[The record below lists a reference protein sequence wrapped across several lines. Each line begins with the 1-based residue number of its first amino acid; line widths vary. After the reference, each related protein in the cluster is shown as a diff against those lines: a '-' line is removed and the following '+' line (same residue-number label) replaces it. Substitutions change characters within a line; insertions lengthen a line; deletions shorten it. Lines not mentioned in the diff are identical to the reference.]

1 MKRRLPDTLAGWVI
15 VVLVAGLATSQ
26 VATLIVNYRSRNST
40 ATVLE
45 HFKLAE
51 RLADIVR
58 LVEGAP
64 PAGRSR
70 MLASLEGPT
79 LRASLDRAPALPDVP
94 PADWHS
100 RLFGELVQS
109 ALGDVA
115 WRELRVTMTPASP
128 TGTRSVRDAGR
139 RLAGTPGVARS
150 VDEIIA
156 RHDDASLLRV
166 SLQLADGSWINFDAP
181 LVEEGSV
188 VSPWSTPL
196 ALVAALLVVLATI
209 AAVRRLTAPLTA
221 LVRAADQLGRD
232 VNAPPLPET
241 GPYEFREAARAFNEM
256 QSRIR
261 RFVGDR
267 TLMVAAMSHDLRTPI
282 TRLRLR
288 AEFVEDEEQRRR
300 MLVDL
305 ADMQAMVDSTL
316 AFVRQE
322 ENTEAIANADLVS
335 LVGGLCEDRPS
346 VSFATGDGV
355 ASRLPYAC
363 RPVSLARCVG
373 NLVDNA
379 VRHGGGAE
387 VRLAVEGREVVI
399 VVEDRGPGIPA
410 SERERAFAPFTRLD
424 AARNLDNGGSGL
436 GLTIARTI
444 ARAHGGDVEL
454 GDRPGGGLR
463 ATVRLPVASSA

>member
-1 MKRRLPDTLAGWVI
+1 MRRRLPDTLTGWVI
-15 VVLVAGLATSQ
+15 VVLVAGLALSQ
-26 VATLIVNYRSRNST
+26 VATVVVNYRTRNST

-45 HFKLAE
+45 HFRLAE
-51 RLADIVR
+51 RVADIVR
-58 LVEGAP
+58 LVEGAA
-64 PAGRSR
+64 PADRSR

-79 LRASLDRAPALPDVP
+79 LRASLGSAPALPDAP
-94 PADWHS
+94 PRDWHA
-100 RLFGELVQS
+100 RLLGELVQS

-115 WRELRVTMTPASP
+115 WRELRVALTPAAP
-128 TGTRSVRDAGR
+128 TGSRSARDVGR
-139 RLAGTPGVARS
+139 RPAGTPGVARS

-166 SLQLADGSWINFDAP
+166 SLELADGSWINFEAP

-188 VSPWSTPL
+188 LSPWSAPL
-196 ALVAALLVVLATI
+196 ALLAALVIVAATI

-241 GPYEFREAARAFNEM
+241 GPYEFREAARAFNQM

-261 RFVGDR
+261 RFVRDR

-288 AEFVEDEEQRRR
+288 AEFVDDEEQRRR
-300 MLVDL
+300 MLGDL
-305 ADMQAMVDSTL
+305 ADMEAMVDSTL

-322 ENTEAIANADLVS
+322 ENTEAVASADLVS
-335 LVGGLCEDRPS
+335 LVGGVCEDRPA
-346 VSFATGDGV
+346 VTFATGEGV
-355 ASRLPYAC
+355 GVRLPYVC
-363 RPVSLARCVG
+363 RPLSLARCIG

-379 VRHGGGAE
+379 VRYGGEAQVGLVTRGGE
-387 VRLAVEGREVVI
+387 ILVT
-399 VVEDRGPGIPA
+399 VEDPGPGIPA

-424 AARNLDNGGSGL
+424 AARNLDNGGTGL

-463 ATVRLPVASSA
+463 ATVRLPAA

>member
-1 MKRRLPDTLAGWVI
+1 MKRRLPDTLTGWVI

-26 VATLIVNYRSRNST
+26 VATLIVNYRSRDST

-45 HFKLAE
+45 HFRVAE

-58 LVEGAP
+58 LVQGAP
-64 PAGRSR
+64 PADRSR

-79 LRASLDRAPALPDVP
+79 LRASLDDAPALPDARP
-94 PADWHS
+94 LDWHA

-115 WRELRVTMTPASP
+115 WRELRVALLPASP
-128 TGTRSVRDAGR
+128 TGTRTVRDAGR
-139 RLAGTPGVARS
+139 RPAGTPGVARS

-156 RHDDASLLRV
+156 RHDDAALLRV
-166 SLQLADGSWINFDAP
+166 SLQLADGSWINFNAP
-181 LVEEGSV
+181 LVEERSV

-196 ALVAALLVVLATI
+196 ALAAALLIVLATI

-232 VNAPPLPET
+232 VNAPPLPEA
-241 GPYEFREAARAFNEM
+241 GPYEFREAARAFNQM
-256 QSRIR
+256 QARIR
-261 RFVGDR
+261 RYVRDR

-300 MLVDL
+300 MLADL
-305 ADMQAMVDSTL
+305 SDMEAMVDSTL

-322 ENTEAIANADLVS
+322 ENTEAVASVDLVS
-335 LVGGLCEDRPS
+335 LV
-346 VSFATGDGV
+346 DGV
-355 ASRLPYAC
+355 CEERPAARFETDAGVGPRLPYAC
-363 RPVSLARCVG
+363 RPVSLARCIG

-379 VRHGGGAE
+379 VRYGGGAE
-387 VRLAVEGREVVI
+387 VRLGVEGGEVLIAVA
-399 VVEDRGPGIPA
+399 DRGPGIPA

-424 AARNLDNGGSGL
+424 DARNLDNGGTGL

-454 GDRPGGGLR
+454 GDRPGGGLI
-463 ATVRLPVASSA
+463 ATIRLPAG